1 MKRTEL
7 YASLESAQDLLNEI
21 FSFAC
26 SENLTEL
33 SKLMSVADTMICE
46 AFEEIECGQ
55 TKEYLENHNG
65 LE

>member
-33 SKLMSVADTMICE
+33 SKLMSVADTMIVE
-46 AFEEIECGQ
+46 AFDVLEEID
-55 TKEYLENHNG
+55 G

>member
-26 SENLTEL
+26 SENLPEL
-33 SKLMSVADTMICE
+33 ARLMSVADTMICE
-46 AFEEIECGQ
+46 SFEEIECGE
-55 TKEYLENHNG
+55 TAKHFGDE
-65 LE
+65 